1 MPYALRAMFNTASLS
16 HDSAT
21 NSKHC
26 LLAWVYS
33 DSPVNVD
40 KSTPVDESNIDD
52 PVSPQISSKSDVKS
66 TLNNP
71 NDVLDEFVDVV
82 DEDRGLANAFVTT
95 EVGSPRPSV
104 VVLSELELAVVH
116 VAVALIEHDVVR
128 VIEHREV
135 DARELHVRV
144 DQPVVAVRQPLFGIL
159 LVIENLLFALV
170 VLEVTFHVEV
180 VRTGSKPQAQCQSGY
195 QR

>member
-1 MPYALRAMFNTASLS
+1 MALTLRSYMLQSWVIIMPYALRAMFNTASFS

-82 DEDRGLANAFVTT
+82 DEDLLFPDNKSLISFSISAAALVSRLIAC
-95 EVGSPRPSV
+95 SPS
-104 VVLSELELAVVH
+104 
-116 VAVALIEHDVVR
+116 
-128 VIEHREV
+128 
-135 DARELHVRV
+135 DARYMAATSSADRPTAAKLLSSNCANKFNASSIAASVLRNSSYRAL
-144 DQPVVAVRQPLFGIL
+144 QTQRRYWSFVVAQ
-159 LVIENLLFALV
+159 N
-170 VLEVTFHVEV
+170 
-180 VRTGSKPQAQCQSGY
+180 
-195 QR
+195 